1 MSIRNKDGIGTALGE
16 PNSDSD
22 ISKLGSEQGL
32 DPVRDSDS
40 FLLDKVTQE
49 RFLNIEIKI
58 IKN

>member
-1 MSIRNKDGIGTALGE
+1 MSIRNKDGVGTALGE

-40 FLLDKVTQE
+40 FCEGVKDACLLDKVTQE
-49 RFLNIEIKI
+49 R
-58 IKN
+58 